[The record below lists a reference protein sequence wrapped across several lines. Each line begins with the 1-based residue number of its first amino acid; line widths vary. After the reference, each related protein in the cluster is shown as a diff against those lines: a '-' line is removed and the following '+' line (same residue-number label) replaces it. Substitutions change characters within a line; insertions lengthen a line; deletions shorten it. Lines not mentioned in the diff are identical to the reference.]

1 MSKNKDYPEVTK
13 LLDEAINIIDK
24 ISSFISRIEPNKKV
38 ERGILF
44 QLYQNTVL
52 LREKIVE
59 ARMKSLS
66 MNAKE

>member
-38 ERGILF
+38 EKGILF

-66 MNAKE
+66 MDAEK

>member
-38 ERGILF
+38 ERGVLF

-66 MNAKE
+66 MNAEE

>member
-24 ISSFISRIEPNKKV
+24 ISAFISRIEPNKKV